1 MATLA
6 QQGRI
11 TAEIADDEIDAS
23 ERRGGALPKSL
34 LSSELILELLGE
46 EAADRLDLFDVAQL
60 AVVLQTCRDHV
71 SASAAGR
78 VLFANSRLEK
88 SSNNVDR
95 LKEYLARF
103 GLRFEDISTRKW

>member
-1 MATLA
+1 MTKELA
-6 QQGRI
+6 N
-11 TAEIADDEIDAS
+11 EH
-23 ERRGGALPKSL
+23 KSL
-34 LSSELILELLGE
+34 TPLNNLRRLRGSWRRSSKEPVSSELILELLRE

>member
-11 TAEIADDEIDAS
+11 TAEIVDDDIDAS

-46 EAADRLDLFDVAQL
+46 EAADRLDLFDVAQH
-60 AVVLQTCRDHV
+60 AVVLQTCRDYV
-71 SASAAGR
+71 SATAGR

-88 SSNNVDR
+88 SSNDANR
-95 LKEYLARF
+95 LKKYPARF
-103 GLRFEDISTRKW
+103 GLRFEDISTRNW